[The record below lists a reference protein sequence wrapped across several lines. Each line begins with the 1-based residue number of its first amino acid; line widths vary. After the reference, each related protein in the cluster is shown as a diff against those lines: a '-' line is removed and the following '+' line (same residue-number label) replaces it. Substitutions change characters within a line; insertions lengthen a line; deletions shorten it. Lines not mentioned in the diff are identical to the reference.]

1 MAIWVLAYGKMGLM
15 KTTVEIADAL
25 LEEAKQVASNE
36 DTTLRKLLEEGLR
49 RTLADRKQRR
59 KFRLR
64 RASFKGKGLQ
74 SGGSWERLRDLVYE
88 GRGA

>member
-1 MAIWVLAYGKMGLM
+1 MGAM

-25 LEEAKQVASNE
+25 LEEAKQVASKE

-49 RTLADRKQRR
+49 RTLADRKRRR

-74 SGGSWERLRDLVYE
+74 SGGRWERLRDLIYE

>member
-1 MAIWVLAYGKMGLM
+1 M
-15 KTTVEIADAL
+15 KTTVEITDTL
-25 LEEAKQVASNE
+25 LEEAKRVASNE
-36 DTTLRKLLEEGLR
+36 ATTLRELMEEGLR
-49 RTLADRKQRR
+49 RALADRKQRR

-74 SGGSWERLRDLVYE
+74 PGIATGSWDRIRELAYE

>member
-1 MAIWVLAYGKMGLM
+1 M
-15 KTTVEIADAL
+15 KTTVEITDSL

-36 DTTLRKLLEEGLR
+36 KTTLRKLMEEGLR
-49 RTLADRKQRR
+49 RTLADRKRRR
-59 KFRLR
+59 KFQLR

-74 SGGSWERLRDLVYE
+74 PGIAAGSWERIRDLMYE